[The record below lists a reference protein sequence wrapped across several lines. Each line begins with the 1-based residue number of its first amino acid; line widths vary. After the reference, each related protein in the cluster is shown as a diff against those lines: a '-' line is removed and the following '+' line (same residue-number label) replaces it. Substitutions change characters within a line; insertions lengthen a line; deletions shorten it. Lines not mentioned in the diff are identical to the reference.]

1 MADNKNKCGDCALY
15 ASGLCRMTG
24 LTVNAETDYCSKCVF
39 SLQTCDLCGQ
49 ETLNVIYDITNPDKI
64 LKVCQSC
71 SEKSGTCAT
80 CKHGAHC
87 AFNEDPS
94 PLPKMVQKQSRQ
106 GNMISVMTVPN
117 PERMRETCLKNCDCG
132 SEEFGCMRKNVGCC
146 DGKWEQIKL

>member
-94 PLPKMVQKQSRQ
+94 PLPKMIQKQIRQ
-106 GNMISVMTVPN
+106 GNATMITQIPN
-117 PERMRETCLKNCDCG
+117 PDRIAITCKKSCPCFN
-132 SEEFGCMRKNVGCC
+132 EEFNCC
-146 DGKWEQIKL
+146 RQFNTCENYEWGL